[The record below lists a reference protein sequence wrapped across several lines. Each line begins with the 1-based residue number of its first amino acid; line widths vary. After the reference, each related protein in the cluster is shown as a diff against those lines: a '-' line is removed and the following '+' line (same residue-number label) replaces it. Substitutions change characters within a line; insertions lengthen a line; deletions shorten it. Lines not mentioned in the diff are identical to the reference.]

1 MGQTTND
8 KSKDVQNLKSK
19 TSSNDDE
26 KQNKDNKPSKSYNGH
41 WNLITSI
48 IIAIIGFFVTIGT
61 TQIQIN
67 NSQKENRENN
77 IFQVATKID
86 LSRVNLIVKNEKYS
100 SGNLLLSPEKKPNP
114 NNKMICIENSGSSTA
129 YNISICV
136 NYNRLLHVPTNST
149 KKWYY
154 LQALSPGQ
162 KIYIDEDETDLSNVH
177 LQCSSSLGETLDLK
191 YHYPDDLTVPQS
203 SFINTT
209 QVYYD
214 KAKYVNDLK
223 KLDNTPSNSPTCI
236 REYPHNFKSL
246 QATDDKPQLNAFNS
260 LN

>member
-1 MGQTTND
+1 MGQNTND
-8 KSKDVQNLKSK
+8 ESKDVQNLKSK

-26 KQNKDNKPSKSYNGH
+26 KQNNDDEKQNKDWI
-41 WNLITSI
+41 WNLVTLLLS
-48 IIAIIGFFVTIGT
+48 IAIAIVGYCENKS
-61 TQIQIN
+61 QIN

-77 IFQVATKID
+77 IFQIATKID

-100 SGNLLLSPEKKPNP
+100 NGNLLLSPEKKPNP

-129 YNISICV
+129 YNINICV
-136 NYNRLLHVPTNST
+136 DYNRLLHVPTNST
-149 KKWYY
+149 KKSYY
-154 LQALSPGQ
+154 LQVLSPGQ
-162 KIYIDEDETDLSNVH
+162 KIYIDEDGADLSNVH

-209 QVYYD
+209 QAYYD

>member
-1 MGQTTND
+1 MDQTTND
-8 KSKDVQNLKSK
+8 KSKDIQNLKSK

-26 KQNKDNKPSKSYNGH
+26 KQNRDWI
-41 WNLITSI
+41 WNLATLILS
-48 IIAIIGFFVTIGT
+48 IAIAIAGYCENKL
-61 TQIQIN
+61 QIN

-77 IFQVATKID
+77 IFQIATKID

-100 SGNLLLSPEKKPNP
+100 NGNLLLSPEKKPNP

-129 YNISICV
+129 YNINICAD
-136 NYNRLLHVPTNST
+136 YNRVLHAPTNST

-162 KIYIDEDETDLSNVH
+162 KIYIDEDGIDLSNVD
-177 LQCSSSLGETLDLK
+177 LQCSSSLGETMDLN
-191 YHYPDDLTVPQS
+191 YHYPDDLAVPPS
-203 SFINTT
+203 SFINTIKI
-209 QVYYD
+209 YYD

-246 QATDDKPQLNAFNS
+246 QATDDKPQLNVFYS